1 MTQAPKAAPNLP
13 RRGLGRLASKDS
25 ILAINKSV
33 TPRLS
38 PPPEARYSNRRR
50 EIGQA
55 AVAEI
60 LKTGEA
66 FERALALLEAGR
78 VVAIPT
84 ETVYGLAGD
93 ATNGEAVARIFEAKG
108 RPRFNPLIAHVSGLV
123 MASKIAVFD
132 TLSEKLAE
140 AFWPGPLTLVLPLA
154 GGTAIHPLV
163 TAGLDTIALRM
174 PQGFGAGLIARFGRP
189 LAAPSANSSGRIT
202 STTAEAVE
210 ADLGK
215 RIPLIVDGGPTQV
228 GLESTIVKVEA
239 GTLRLLRPGG
249 IAAEVIEAAAGRPLL
264 RGATGES
271 VEAPGMLASHY
282 APGAAV
288 RIGATDVLPGEALL
302 AFGKQRAKNSEKAV
316 ALLNLSPAGDLS
328 EAAANLFS
336 YLQRL
341 DRSGAGTIA
350 VEPVPDTGL
359 GEAINDRLSRAA
371 APRGNLPDTP

>member
-1 MTQAPKAAPNLP
+1 M
-13 RRGLGRLASKDS
+13 
-25 ILAINKSV
+25 
-33 TPRLS
+33 
-38 PPPEARYSNRRR
+38 
-50 EIGQA
+50 
-55 AVAEI
+55 AEI

-66 FERALALLEAGR
+66 MASALALLEAGGI
-78 VVAIPT
+78 VAIPT

-123 MASKIAVFD
+123 MASEIAVFD

-154 GGTAIHPLV
+154 EGAAIHPLV

-264 RGATGES
+264 RGASAGVE
-271 VEAPGMLASHY
+271 EAPGMLASHY

-288 RIGATDVLPGEALL
+288 RVGATMSC
-302 AFGKQRAKNSEKAV
+302 RARRCS
-316 ALLNLSPAGDLS
+316 LS
-328 EAAANLFS
+328 ERSARKVPRRRSPCSTCRPRAICARPRPTSSPICSASTAAAP
-336 YLQRL
+336 R
-341 DRSGAGTIA
+341 TIA

-371 APRGNLPDTP
+371 APRDNPADNP